1 MNVTV
6 EDIRGITPGSTKDFY
21 CDSPEKLRSAQALVT
36 YCNRIKRPQRV
47 WKYTTKSNWDKL
59 TLTITAISIDGIK
72 TNENVGRDTK

>member
-47 WKYTTKSNWDKL
+47 WKYTTKSNWDNL
-59 TLTITAISIDGIK
+59 TITITAISINGIT
-72 TNENVGRDTK
+72 TNKKDEKAI